1 MNTFPCGLMLA
12 AQGEETAFLCLEGNS
27 GGGRCLERQS
37 LHQEDPLEKKM
48 ATHSSILARK
58 IPWIEEPWIQS
69 LHLWPSGWAPGGQ
82 SGEWLSP
89 AGQQGVSIL
98 KWNDLGHGFC
108 VILTHVRGYILG
120 SGVNSQNLDNDTSL
134 RSRR

>member
-1 MNTFPCGLMLA
+1 MGC
-12 AQGEETAFLCLEGNS
+12 
-27 GGGRCLERQS
+27 
-37 LHQEDPLEKKM
+37 
-48 ATHSSILARK
+48 
-58 IPWIEEPWIQS
+58 
-69 LHLWPSGWAPGGQ
+69 LWPSGWAPGGQ

-120 SGVNSQNLDNDTSL
+120 SGFPVVYFQHVGISYNNALILLCSYSFFVIIGV
-134 RSRR
+134 